1 MFSYKYV
8 CVYVQSD
15 IRKRGGKVTKAY
27 LITSSKI
34 GEKGGKI
41 LKNRTVLELNKNLG
55 RRENILK
62 FRDQDLGQNGQS
74 NLVEIKTIGTDRIDS
89 EK

>member
-1 MFSYKYV
+1 M
-8 CVYVQSD
+8 
-15 IRKRGGKVTKAY
+15 KAY

-41 LKNRTVLELNKNLG
+41 LKNRTILELNKDLG